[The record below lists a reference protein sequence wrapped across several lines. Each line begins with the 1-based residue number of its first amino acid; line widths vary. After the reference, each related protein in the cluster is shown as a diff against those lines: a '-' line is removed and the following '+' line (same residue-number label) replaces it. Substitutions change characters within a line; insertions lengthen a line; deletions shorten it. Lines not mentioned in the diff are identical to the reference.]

1 MSDDIKQ
8 AAGGVEEGALVVLS
22 ELTNEQLLAYPADNE
37 AITWKNTKYP
47 VDRAEFE
54 AMSLA
59 ADDADPQTLDAL
71 EDQAPDEDIDA
82 IVAAVEHGDEIAEDF
97 SDSAAP
103 LPDATAPAK
112 LRNFRGTPDTGWR
125 PPDNTLGVGSNRVV
139 TAVNVDLAGYTKSGS
154 LSFRWP
160 NMTTLFGS
168 VTPSG
173 ASLFDPRVIYDHYAR
188 RWLIVVD
195 AKRNSLHMGAKCASG
210 WQHNHQQLG

>member
-37 AITWKNTKYP
+37 TITWKNTKYP

-173 ASLFDPRVIYDHYAR
+173 LTRA
-188 RWLIVVD
+188 
-195 AKRNSLHMGAKCASG
+195 
-210 WQHNHQQLG
+210 